1 MQVRKERDSA
11 VKACESAYEA
21 GELLKEQLS
30 FLMREKEIAE
40 AQVSLFLWLILHK
53 IQQSTFALFPCWGF
67 VATHWHCLKRN
78 KTKW

>member
-30 FLMREKEIAE
+30 FLMREKEIADS
-40 AQVSLFLWLILHK
+40 QVS
-53 IQQSTFALFPCWGF
+53 
-67 VATHWHCLKRN
+67 HCSK
-78 KTKW
+78 

>member
-40 AQVSLFLWLILHK
+40 AQVSDHWKPFKGGSPFMLGR
-53 IQQSTFALFPCWGF
+53 QGSTFSRAF
-67 VATHWHCLKRN
+67 A
-78 KTKW
+78 